1 MRDCHYFSCS
11 RLCLQP
17 QHCHWR
23 LSLATRTNPWSPV
36 QWRYSEFLEA
46 VENNKIERV
55 LFNKDG
61 DVLQALAEG
70 RRALVIVPKD
80 PNLVD
85 TLLKHNVDFQG
96 ETHAKMRSCTSIGNC
111 IY

>member
-1 MRDCHYFSCS
+1 MS
-11 RLCLQP
+11 
-17 QHCHWR
+17 
-23 LSLATRTNPWSPV
+23 

-46 VENNKIERV
+46 VENNKVERV

-61 DVLQALAEG
+61 DVLQALSEG

-80 PNLVD
+80 PQLLD

-96 ETHAKMRSCTSIGNC
+96 APPTRAHTHMHFMCTRDSAITHLRNAGMVSASKAPKP
-111 IY
+111 I